1 MATVSTTIT
10 PAVLAYKPP
19 HPALKEFEPAR
30 DRAFFADSAKASLL
44 GLATAVE
51 EVTPIIGT
59 ELKGVQLSKLTD
71 QQKDE
76 LALLVAERGV
86 VFFRDQDIT
95 LDQQHALAS
104 YYGIQDR
111 DPNQQDPR
119 HVTIIGRGGNSRA
132 HGNYTAEWHGDHS
145 FEVNPPSYT
154 LLRLVK
160 TPPSG
165 GDTIFTSQVGL
176 FDKLS
181 PAFQKAIEGLH
192 AIHSSDRAYLASI
205 NGGGTPHRAPIA
217 TAHPLVRTH
226 PVTRL
231 KSLFY
236 NPSFIERIQEL
247 NAQESHHIL
256 AFLREHLSN
265 ADDLTARWKWTP
277 GAVAFWDNRV
287 IAHRAV
293 PGGYDTELREG
304 KRTAVFGERPFYDPE
319 NSETLSERNERLAKE
334 KGVNG
339 NGVVNGNG
347 LEDKTKDLVLNN

>member
-30 DRAFFADSAKASLL
+30 DRAFFADPAKASLL

-217 TAHPLVRTH
+217 TSHPLVRTH

-277 GAVAFWDNRV
+277 GAVAFWDNRI

-319 NSETLSERNERLAKE
+319 NSETLSERAERLAKE

>member
-1 MATVSTTIT
+1 MTTVSTTIT

-19 HPALKEFEPAR
+19 HPELKEFVPAR
-30 DRAFFADSAKASLL
+30 DRAFFADPAKASLL

-95 LDQQHALAS
+95 LDQQHELAS

-119 HVTIIGRGGNSRA
+119 HVTIIGRGGNTRA
-132 HGNYTAEWHGDHS
+132 HGNYTGEWHADHS

-236 NPSFIERIQEL
+236 NPSFIDRIQEL

-277 GAVAFWDNRV
+277 GAVAFWDNRI

-304 KRTAVFGERPFYDPE
+304 KRTAVHGERPFYDPE
-319 NSETLSERNERLAKE
+319 NSESLSERAERLAKE

>member
-1 MATVSTTIT
+1 MATLTLTTTIS
-10 PAVLAYKPP
+10 PRVLAYKPP
-19 HPALKEFEPAR
+19 HPELKEFVPAR
-30 DRAFFADSAKASLL
+30 DRAFFADPAKASLL
-44 GLATAVE
+44 SLATAVE
-51 EVTPIIGT
+51 EVTPLIGT
-59 ELKGVQLSKLTD
+59 ELKGVQLSKLSD

-119 HVTIIGRGGNSRA
+119 HVTIIGRGGNIRG
-132 HGNYTAEWHGDHS
+132 HGNFSSEWHGDHS
-145 FEVNPPSYT
+145 FELNPPSYT
-154 LLRLVK
+154 LLRMVK

-165 GDTIFTSQVGL
+165 GDTIFTSQTGL
-176 FDKLS
+176 YDALS
-181 PAFQKAIEGLH
+181 PAFQRAIEGLH
-192 AIHSSDRAYLASI
+192 GVHSSDTYLASI
-205 NGGGTPHRAPIA
+205 NGGGAPHRAPIV

-236 NPSFIERIQEL
+236 NPHFVDRIQEL

-265 ADDLTARWKWTP
+265 ADDLTVRWKWTP
-277 GAVAFWDNRV
+277 GAVAFWDNRI
-287 IAHRAV
+287 IAHKAV
-293 PGGYDTELREG
+293 PGHYDTELREG
-304 KRTAVFGERPFYDPE
+304 KRTAVHGERPFYDPE
-319 NSETLSERNERLAKE
+319 NSESLSERAARLAIE

-339 NGVVNGNG
+339 NGVVEKKE
-347 LEDKTKDLVLNN
+347 LALNH